1 MVAGYHDSGFYS
13 SENQKDIDG
22 FILTQKENVQEI
34 EHLKLVA
41 DKLDYSF
48 VSQLEDLISSERR
61 LVDSVLV
68 FKGLYFEK
76 GFRDFGAEGRMRE
89 YAHELEESNLIPELE
104 VLRLRRLEKDYLL
117 RGDSTYWMKFNQAI
131 DRLIEQNQSQSNALE
146 TLQRYKASFNGLVFY
161 SSRLGITRQSGL
173 YSEITGMMNQGHLD
187 FVLIEELRSME
198 IDGVLRR
205 FNTILL
211 SVSLVFIILVVL
223 LSIYLSSK
231 LSRDVQELNRR
242 IFVFIRSRFK
252 ESDTTVFSSDI
263 IEVQRLNRLFV
274 LMKKNLRS
282 TLGDL
287 QKSYADAQR
296 ISDYK
301 SEFLANMSHEMRTPL
316 NGVIGMTTVMQR
328 SDLTDE
334 QKEYA
339 NTIQYSANHLLELI
353 NSILD
358 YSKIEAGKFTLNYSS
373 FQLKRELEMLTKSF
387 EYKVQEKNLQFDLQL
402 NFDSSRYVYGDLL
415 RLHQVLINLLNNAIK
430 FSESG
435 SITLR
440 VFELAMTQD
449 YQHLQFEVHDQ
460 GIGMEPW
467 QLNGLFQAFN
477 QGEKG
482 SKKRYEGTG
491 LGLAISQKLVQ
502 LMGGNI
508 EVESKN
514 GVGSIFRFNIRL
526 DVGDAS
532 GNKEISHEWNDIKL
546 KILAVEDNEMNQVVL
561 KYLLNNQNV
570 TIDMADDGVIGYA
583 KFLEKE
589 YDLVLMDLH
598 MPNMDGFEC
607 SHLILNS
614 EKYKTR
620 PIPLVALTANAF
632 EEDRRRVLDAGM
644 TGFLTKPIIVG
655 QLENLLLQTRIG
667 LSKVEMGY

>member
-1 MVAGYHDSGFYS
+1 M
-13 SENQKDIDG
+13 
-22 FILTQKENVQEI
+22 
-34 EHLKLVA
+34 
-41 DKLDYSF
+41 
-48 VSQLEDLISSERR
+48 
-61 LVDSVLV
+61 
-68 FKGLYFEK
+68 YFEK
-76 GFRDFGAEGRMRE
+76 GFRDFGAEGRMRQF
-89 YAHELEESNLIPELE
+89 AHQLEESELVPELE
-104 VLRLRRLEKDYLL
+104 ILRLRRLEKDYLL
-117 RGDSTYWMKFNQAI
+117 RGDSSYWLKFNQAI
-131 DRLIEQNQSQSNALE
+131 DRLIEQSASRADALE
-146 TLQRYKASFNGLVFY
+146 TLQNYKTSFNSLVFY
-161 SSRLGITRQSGL
+161 SARLGITRQSGL
-173 YSEITGMMNQGHLD
+173 YSEITQMMNQGHDHFL
-187 FVLIEELRSME
+187 LIDELRSLE

-205 FNTILL
+205 FNMILL
-211 SVSLVFIILVVL
+211 SVSLIFIVLVVL
-223 LSIYLSSK
+223 LSVYLSSK
-231 LSRDVQELNRR
+231 LTKDIQELNRR

-252 ESDTTVFSSDI
+252 ESESGVFSSDI
-263 IEVQRLNRLFV
+263 IEVDRLNRLFS

-328 SDLTDE
+328 SDLTPE

-358 YSKIEAGKFTLNYSS
+358 YSKIEAGKFTLNYTS
-373 FQLKRELEMLTKSF
+373 FQLKRELEMLAKSF
-387 EYKVQEKNLQFDLQL
+387 EYKVQEKNLQFEMKLD
-402 NFDSSRYVYGDLL
+402 FDSSRYVFGDLL
-415 RLHQVLINLLNNAIK
+415 RLHQILINLLNNAIK
-430 FSESG
+430 FSDSG
-435 SITLR
+435 TISLR
-440 VFELAMTQD
+440 VFEIERNGE

-502 LMGGNI
+502 LMGGKI

-514 GVGSIFRFNIRL
+514 GEGSIFRFNIRL
-526 DVGDAS
+526 DVGEPT
-532 GNKEISHEWNDIKL
+532 GTKEISNQL
-546 KILAVEDNEMNQVVL
+546 KEMNLKVLAVEDNEMNQVVL
-561 KYLLNNQNV
+561 KHLLSNQNV
-570 TIDMADDGVIGYA
+570 TIEMADDGVIGYT
-583 KFLEKE
+583 KFLENE
-589 YDLVLMDLH
+589 YDLILMDLH

-607 SHLILNS
+607 SQLILNS

-620 PIPLVALTANAF
+620 PIPVVALTANAF

-644 TGFLTKPIIVG
+644 TGFLSKPVIIG
-655 QLENLLLQTRIG
+655 QLENLLLQTRME
-667 LSKVEMGY
+667 LSKMQVS